1 MVDLLCTQEQCIFQ
15 LMVFTVRS
23 YCHKLAVAF
32 LRENVTA
39 TMNYSLVIF
48 CLFCLIYLS
57 IINNSPVSD
66 VDGVYLITSG
76 ILDEPMVNSSYLQYL
91 CTKNCTSLFCYRTST
106 VKKFY
111 FRPRCNQF
119 S

>member
-1 MVDLLCTQEQCIFQ
+1 METFGKQKGGFALYARAMHLSTNGLHSTLVLSQ
-15 LMVFTVRS
+15 V
-23 YCHKLAVAF
+23 AVAF

-57 IINNSPVSD
+57 IINISPVSD

-91 CTKNCTSLFCYRTST
+91 CTKKIVLPSFAIGPL
-106 VKKFY
+106 
-111 FRPRCNQF
+111 Q
-119 S
+119 